1 VSDSAGRGASWRFEL
16 LSELLRDVHHGWR
29 MIRRT
34 PGVTAVVVISLAI
47 GIGFNI
53 AVFSWIQAV
62 GYRPMPGVADASRF
76 QIVQVETA
84 DGHAAGSSW
93 LEYRDLRSDVRS
105 FRDLFAYRMAPLAI
119 GVADETERAYGML
132 VSGNYFTALGLR
144 PAAGRFLR
152 PDEVE
157 RAGAEPVTIISWDLW
172 SKRFGREPSA
182 IGSRIVVNAQE
193 LTIVGVTPRGFQG
206 TILGLT
212 FDLWVPAT
220 LAPVLLGG
228 SREIDD
234 RRIRGYSLMAS
245 LVPGTTAQ
253 AAQLELNGVMQRME
267 SAYPETNRG
276 MRAKV
281 LSFWD
286 APRGPQ
292 RLFVSAL
299 KVLQGVMLLL
309 LLAVCGNTANLV
321 LARAGARR
329 REMSVRLA
337 LGGGRWRVVA
347 LILTENLV
355 LAMLAAGLGTLLAIW
370 LTRALSAIPIS
381 GALPIRFQAGVDVIG
396 LLLAIA
402 LALTCGMI
410 FGLAPALQ
418 LARVDAQRVLRA
430 GADMTSRSALRN
442 VLMGAEVGLA
452 VIVLLVAALFFRRF
466 SDTRV
471 TDTGFR
477 RDGVLLAAYDLTGR
491 GGDATA
497 ARIMAANVL
506 DRLRALPGVEAAAIA
521 TSVPLDLHGL
531 PLRPFTVEGRART
544 DGVLDVASTN
554 TVTPGYFETM
564 GIALEA
570 GRDFAA
576 LNDPAAPPQAVVN
589 AEFARRFTD
598 DGDAVGRWIESNG
611 RRYTIAGVV
620 RNSLYDAFG
629 EEAKPFIYLSYRDRN
644 VPVAQ
649 IHLRT
654 RAGGEM
660 LLAGDIRR
668 VLRDLDPSLP
678 VYDVRTL
685 ADHVD
690 RNLFLRRVPARIFSV
705 LGPLLLGLAVAG
717 IYAVVSYSVSQRRNE
732 IGLRLALGASPR
744 RIVAQV
750 LEDSLAVIVVGALA
764 GSVVAFVVNRQ
775 MSGGA
780 IDFVVFG
787 GVPLILLAFATLAC
801 WLPARQAT
809 RIDPMVVLRQE

>member
-1 VSDSAGRGASWRFEL
+1 MAHPDRRGTGWLAEIA
-16 LSELLRDVHHGWR
+16 RDIRHGWR
-29 MIRRT
+29 MILRT
-34 PGVTAVVVISLAI
+34 PGVAAVVIMSLAI

-62 GYRPMPGVADASRF
+62 GYRPMPGVADAARF
-76 QIVQVETA
+76 QIVQIATG
-84 DGHAAGSSW
+84 DGQAAGASW
-93 LEYRDLRSDVRS
+93 PEYRDLRADVRS
-105 FRDLFAYRMAPLAI
+105 FRELFAYRMAPLTI
-119 GVADETERAYGML
+119 GVGRETERAYGLL
-132 VSGNYFTALGLR
+132 VSGNYFAALGLR
-144 PAAGRFLR
+144 PAAGRFFR

-157 RAGAEPVTIISWDLW
+157 RAGTEPVTVISWDLW
-172 SKRFGREPSA
+172 SERFSREPAA
-182 IGSRIVVNAQE
+182 IGARIVVNDRQ

-220 LAPVLLGG
+220 LAPSLLGG

-245 LVPGTTAQ
+245 LAPGATRE
-253 AAQLELNGVMQRME
+253 AAQLELTGTMRRME
-267 SAYPETNRG
+267 VAYPETNRG
-276 MRAKV
+276 MNAKV

-292 RLFVSAL
+292 RLFVNAL

-309 LLAVCGNTANLV
+309 LLAVCGNTANLM
-321 LARAGARR
+321 LARAGSRR

-347 LILTENLV
+347 LILTENVV
-355 LAMLAAGLGTLLAIW
+355 LALMAAGLGTLLAIW

-381 GALPIRFQAGVDVIG
+381 GALPIRFQAEVDLTG
-396 LLLAIA
+396 LA
-402 LALTCGMI
+402 LAVGLAVACGLI

-430 GADMTSRSALRN
+430 GTDMASRSLLRN

-491 GGDATA
+491 GGDATT
-497 ARIMAANVL
+497 ARNMAANVL
-506 DRLRALPGVEAAAIA
+506 DRVRALPGVEAAAIA

-531 PLRPFTVEGRART
+531 PLRSFVLEGRATT
-544 DGVLDVASTN
+544 DGTLDVALTN

-564 GIALEA
+564 GIPLRAGSDFVALT
-570 GRDFAA
+570 
-576 LNDPAAPPQAVVN
+576 DPSTAPQAIVN
-589 AEFARRFTD
+589 EEFARRFV
-598 DGDAVGRWIESNG
+598 GGAEPIGRWIESNG
-611 RRYTIAGVV
+611 KRYTIAGVV

-629 EEAKPFIYLSYRDRN
+629 EEAKPIVYMSYRDRN

-654 RAGGEM
+654 RVGAEM
-660 LLAGDIRR
+660 LLANDVRR
-668 VLRDLDPSLP
+668 VVRELDPTLP

-705 LGPLLLGLAVAG
+705 LGPLLLGLAAAG

-744 RIVAQV
+744 RIIAQI
-750 LEDSLAVIVVGALA
+750 LEHSLAVIVAGALA
-764 GSVVAFVVNRQ
+764 GWVVAFVVNRR
-775 MSGGA
+775 MAGGGA
-780 IDFVVFG
+780 IDFLVFG
-787 GVPLILLAFATLAC
+787 GVPLVLLAFAALAC

-809 RIDPMVVLRQE
+809 RIDPMVVLKHD

>member
-1 VSDSAGRGASWRFEL
+1 MTAQRHRAAGWLAHFG
-16 LSELLRDVHHGWR
+16 RDVQHGWR

-62 GYRPMPGVADASRF
+62 GYRPMPGVADASSF
-76 QIVQVETA
+76 HIVQIETG
-84 DGHAAGSSW
+84 DGHAAGASW
-93 LEYRDLRSDVRS
+93 LEYRDLRDNVRS
-105 FRDLFAYRMAPLAI
+105 FRDLFAYRMVPLAI
-119 GVADETERAYGML
+119 GVGRETERAYGTL
-132 VSGNYFTALGLR
+132 VSGNYFAALGLR
-144 PAAGRFLR
+144 PAAGRFFR

-157 RAGAEPVTIISWDLW
+157 RAGTEPVAVISWDLW
-172 SKRFGREPSA
+172 TERFGREPSA
-182 IGSRIVVNAQE
+182 IGARIAVNERE
-193 LTIVGVTPRGFQG
+193 LTIVGVTPRDFQG
-206 TILGLT
+206 TMLGLT
-212 FDLWVPAT
+212 FDMWVPAT
-220 LAPVLLGG
+220 LAPALLGG

-245 LVPGTTAQ
+245 LVTGATRE
-253 AAQLELNGVMQRME
+253 AAELELSGAMQRMAI
-267 SAYPETNRG
+267 AYPETNRG

-281 LSFWD
+281 LTFWD

-292 RLFVSAL
+292 RMFANAL
-299 KVLQGVMLLL
+299 KVLQGVMVLL

-321 LARAGARR
+321 LARASARR

-355 LAMLAAGLGTLLAIW
+355 LALLAAGLGTLLAIW
-370 LTRALSAIPIS
+370 LTRALSAMPIS
-381 GALPIRFQAGVDVIG
+381 GALPIRFQAGVDLVGLSLAIG
-396 LLLAIA
+396 LAVL
-402 LALTCGMI
+402 CGLI

-430 GADMTSRSALRN
+430 GTDMAGRSVLRN

-491 GGDATA
+491 GGDAMS
-497 ARIMAANVL
+497 ARIMAGNAL
-506 DRLRALPGVEAAAIA
+506 DRLRALPGVDAAAIA

-531 PLRPFTVEGRART
+531 PLRSFTVEGRTRS
-544 DGVLDVASTN
+544 DGALDVASTN
-554 TVTPGYFETM
+554 TVTPGYFQTM
-564 GIALEA
+564 GIAIVA
-570 GRDFAA
+570 GADFVA
-576 LNDPAAPPQAVVN
+576 LNDPAAPPQAIVN
-589 AEFARRFTD
+589 EEFARRFVAS
-598 DGDAVGRWIESNG
+598 GEPIGRWVESNG
-611 RRYTIAGVV
+611 KRFTIAGVV

-654 RAGGEM
+654 RVGAEM
-660 LLAGDIRR
+660 LLADDVRR
-668 VLRDLDPSLP
+668 VVRDLDPTLP
-678 VYDVRTL
+678 VYDIRTL

-705 LGPLLLGLAVAG
+705 LGPLLLGLAAAG

-732 IGLRLALGASPR
+732 IGLRLALGATPR
-744 RIVAQV
+744 RIIGQI

-764 GSVVAFVVNRQ
+764 GWVVAFVVNRQ

-780 IDFVVFG
+780 IDVVVFG
-787 GVPLILLAFATLAC
+787 AVPLVLLAFATLAC

>member
-1 VSDSAGRGASWRFEL
+1 MGDRERPAVGWLGQIA
-16 LSELLRDVHHGWR
+16 RDVRHAWR
-29 MIRRT
+29 MILRM
-34 PGVTAVVVISLAI
+34 PGVAAVVVGSLGI

-62 GYRPMPGVADASRF
+62 GFRPMPGVADAASF
-76 QIVQVETA
+76 QIVQLQTV
-84 DGHAAGSSW
+84 DGHGAGTSW
-93 LEYRDLRSDVRS
+93 AEFRDLRQTIRS
-105 FRDLFAYRMAPLAI
+105 FRELFAYRMAPLTVGA
-119 GVADETERAYGML
+119 GADTERAYGML
-132 VSGNYFTALGLR
+132 VSGNYFAALGLR
-144 PAAGRFLR
+144 PAAGRFFR

-157 RAGAEPVTIISWDLW
+157 RAGTEPVTVISWDTW
-172 SKRFGREPSA
+172 DKRFSREPGAVGRS
-182 IGSRIVVNAQE
+182 IVVNDRD
-193 LTIVGVTPRGFQG
+193 LTIIGVAPRGFQG

-212 FDLWVPAT
+212 FDMWVPAT
-220 LAPVLLGG
+220 LAPVLLAG
-228 SREIDD
+228 SREVED

-245 LVPGTTAQ
+245 LVPGATRETAQ
-253 AAQLELNGVMQRME
+253 RELDGAMERLAA
-267 SAYPETNRG
+267 AYPETNRG
-276 MRAKV
+276 MIARV
-281 LSFWD
+281 LAFWD

-292 RLFVSAL
+292 RLFVNAL
-299 KVLQGVMLLL
+299 TALQGVMLLL

-329 REMSVRLA
+329 REMGVRLA
-337 LGGGRWRVVA
+337 LGGGRWRVLT
-347 LILTENLV
+347 LILTENIV
-355 LAMLAAGLGTLLAIW
+355 LALLAGGVGTLLAVW

-381 GALPIRFQAGVDVIG
+381 GALPIRFQADVDLAGLTLAIG
-396 LLLAIA
+396 LALLCG
-402 LALTCGMI
+402 LA

-430 GADMTSRSALRN
+430 GTDMTSRSVLRN
-442 VLMGAEVGLA
+442 VLMGTEVGLA

-466 SDTRV
+466 NDTRV
-471 TDTGFR
+471 TDTGFQ

-491 GGDATA
+491 GGDPAA
-497 ARIMAANVL
+497 ARILASTVL

-531 PLRPFTVEGRART
+531 PLRSFTLEGRTRT
-544 DGVLDVASTN
+544 DGTLDMAVTN

-564 GIALEA
+564 GIPLQSGSDFVALT
-570 GRDFAA
+570 
-576 LNDPAAPPQAVVN
+576 DPETAPQAIVN
-589 AEFARRFTD
+589 EEFVRRHLAGAEPL
-598 DGDAVGRWIESNG
+598 GRWIESNG
-611 RRYTIAGVV
+611 TRYTITGVV

-629 EEAKPFIYLSYRDRN
+629 EDAKPIIHLSYRDRN

-654 RAGGEM
+654 RVGAEL
-660 LLAGDIRR
+660 LLAGDVRR
-668 VLRDLDPSLP
+668 IVRELEPTLP

-705 LGPLLLGLAVAG
+705 LGPLLLGLAAAG

-744 RIVAQV
+744 RIVAQI
-750 LEDSLAVIVVGALA
+750 LEDSLAVIFLGGLA
-764 GSVVAFVVNRQ
+764 GWVVAFVIYRR
-775 MSGGA
+775 MAGGGA
-780 IDFVVFG
+780 IDVGVFA

-809 RIDPMVVLRQE
+809 RIDPMVVLRQD